1 MSNKEKENNK
11 ETVAE
16 EQTQQENN
24 QDTQKEVDKNTV
36 DESKEEKEPK
46 DELTELKESL
56 EEEKDKFIRLF
67 AEFDNFRRRTARE
80 SLEVRKAA
88 NEEVMSALL
97 PVLDDFD
104 RALMELKKSDDDS
117 MFKGVELIHSKMK
130 TILTSKGLKE
140 MEVKQGDAFD
150 SEYHE
155 AITQIPAP
163 NKKLVGKI
171 VDVVEKGY
179 TLGDKVI
186 RYPKVVTGQ

>member
-67 AEFDNFRRRTARE
+67 AEFENFRRRTARE
-80 SLEVRKAA
+80 SIEVRKAA

-104 RALMELKKSDDDS
+104 RALMELKKSEDDTL
-117 MFKGVELIHSKMK
+117 FKGVELIHSKMK

-155 AITQIPAP
+155 AITQVPAP

>member
-56 EEEKDKFIRLF
+56 EEEKDNFIRLF

-80 SLEVRKAA
+80 SIEVRKAA
-88 NEEVMSALL
+88 NEEGMSALL
-97 PVLDDFD
+97 PVLYDFD
-104 RALMELKKSDDDS
+104 RDLMELRKYDAES
-117 MFKGVELIHSKMK
+117 MFKDVEQMHSKMK
-130 TILTSKGLKE
+130 TIVTS
-140 MEVKQGDAFD
+140 
-150 SEYHE
+150 
-155 AITQIPAP
+155 
-163 NKKLVGKI
+163 
-171 VDVVEKGY
+171 
-179 TLGDKVI
+179 
-186 RYPKVVTGQ
+186 TG

>member
-80 SLEVRKAA
+80 SIEVRKAA